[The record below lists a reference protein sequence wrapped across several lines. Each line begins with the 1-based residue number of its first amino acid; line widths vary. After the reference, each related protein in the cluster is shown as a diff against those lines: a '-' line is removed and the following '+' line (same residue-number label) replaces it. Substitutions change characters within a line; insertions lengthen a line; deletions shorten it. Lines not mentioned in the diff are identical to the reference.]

1 MKSNSYRLSKTNTKC
16 FESQIS
22 NKVIIKIPLDTG
34 SFWEKEYNKNDLINQ
49 IVQDFKS
56 ENFIDIPDDY
66 FLDFYFQNKS
76 LKINDPIK
84 TLLNNEIPTI
94 YINQIVKKKPIK
106 ISFNSQVL
114 NFDLIGK
121 PFFNPFEV
129 FLFSKENKSLKVQ
142 LYDENTINEL
152 LLNEFCESSSYC
164 NGNNHLFISGGEK
177 KNGEIIDIL
186 WEIDLKEQIIAEP
199 TKIIPKKN
207 HSMIFIPNKY
217 VFIIGGNDKK
227 CIYFDIETAEI
238 ELWGN
243 LNKLRVEPAL
253 LLDKNILYCFDSV
266 NSNNEKYTI
275 EKTDLDSI
283 KPKWNLIIPKIDN
296 ALNINNNFLAQKYFG
311 VSKDDSNDII
321 FIGGDMDNKYK
332 KEEFNYKYNVK
343 ENIINA
349 SKIPFITSNLK
360 EKTLL
365 SFNKNINFILPN
377 FERDNPEVIFFIKN
391 KYKIDTVNYKSKES
405 PFNMKS
411 QKSNNLYDFNMPK
424 VAIPDPISSINFEQ
438 DNFVSVQNS
447 LNLNKNINANNQIN
461 NIINYNNNI
470 QNNEFNKNKEN
481 NFNNNKISS
490 NFQEPEIVPAKEDLK
505 LSLEFQNNNLLV
517 NNIKDSKTNIK
528 KEKNELNG
536 ISFNTNDKEEEEK
549 NYLNTNL
556 KYNNKNIDLN
566 KDINIT
572 GFIKGN
578 KSYKI
583 DEKINLKEK
592 EIKNSDINSTNKK
605 INDKQDN
612 SNNHNNLNNLE
623 NKYTSLANINAQKN
637 KTSNIKT
644 NLSKEKS
651 NNIVDY
657 NLNGN
662 IPGIK
667 KTIYLNIGNTN
678 STEKKSTELFSMVG
692 IIKGTGKKS
701 NIKSKNKNSKYIN
714 NEENNIKGIQPSKK
728 LSIPKLNLEGKIP
741 EFSESNMSA
750 NNAVLNLKGEGN
762 TPSYDI
768 NKNSPTFPMALNN
781 NYKSDNTIELNSD
794 NNNNNYGLNNGN
806 IKSNKI
812 ELSSLDN
819 IKEFQIEQKNL
830 GQRKLNINNEEDSN
844 IKINIPNKSISPKLE
859 NPSLNNNNQEKIILK
874 KQNESIFISGI
885 ISGKK
890 STKNYFTNNISIN
903 GQKVIYDS
911 GNSNIILNG
920 NTNNTNMSNS
930 NNMIIPSDIRRINNN
945 AKIGSNIKQKVIKNN
960 LPLVNIKNNNF
971 SSCNVEPIKN
981 MENIDIN
988 NIKTSSDFSI
998 NKIILGKKI
1007 FE

>member
-1 MKSNSYRLSKTNTKC
+1 MKSNSYRLCNTNTKC
-16 FESQIS
+16 FESPIN
-22 NKVIIKIPLDTG
+22 NKVIIKIPLDTV

-56 ENFIDIPDDY
+56 ENYIDIPDNY
-66 FLDFYFQNKS
+66 FIDFYFQNKS
-76 LKINDPIK
+76 LKLNDPIK
-84 TLLNNEIPTI
+84 SLLNNEIPTI

-106 ISFNSQVL
+106 ISSNSQIL

-129 FLFSKENKSLKVQ
+129 FIFSKENKSLKIQ
-142 LYDENTINEL
+142 LYEENIINEL

-177 KNGEIIDIL
+177 KTGEIIDIL

-207 HSMIFIPNKY
+207 HSMIFVPNEY

-227 CIYFDIETAEI
+227 CIYFDTETAEI

-243 LNKLRVEPAL
+243 LNKLRIEPAL
-253 LLDKNILYCFDSV
+253 LLDKNILYCFDSG
-266 NSNNEKYTI
+266 NSNNEKFTI

-283 KPKWNLIIPKIDN
+283 RPKWNLIIPKIDN
-296 ALNINNNFLAQKYFG
+296 ALNISNNFLAQKYFG
-311 VSKDDSNDII
+311 VSKDDNNNII
-321 FIGGDMDNKYK
+321 FIGGNMDNKYK
-332 KEEFNYKYNVK
+332 NEKFNYKYNIK
-343 ENIINA
+343 DNLINA
-349 SKIPFITSNLK
+349 STIPFNACNLK

-365 SFNKNINFILPN
+365 FFNKNIDFILPD

-391 KYKIDTVNYKSKES
+391 KYKIDKVNYKSKES
-405 PFNMKS
+405 SFNIKS
-411 QKSNNLYDFNMPK
+411 QKPDNIYDFNMPK
-424 VAIPDPISSINFEQ
+424 VAIPDPISSINFDQ
-438 DNFVSVQNS
+438 DNIASIHNS
-447 LNLNKNINANNQIN
+447 LNSNKNINSNNQIN
-461 NIINYNNNI
+461 QIN
-470 QNNEFNKNKEN
+470 NKEN
-481 NFNNNKISS
+481 KEINFNNNNKATS
-490 NFQEPEIVPAKEDLK
+490 NFKEPEIVPAKEDLK
-505 LSLEFQNNNLLV
+505 LSLEFQNNNLLI
-517 NNIKDSKTNIK
+517 NNIKDSEINIK
-528 KEKNELNG
+528 EEKNELNG
-536 ISFNTNDKEEEEK
+536 ISFNINDKKEEEK
-549 NYLNTNL
+549 NYLNNEL
-556 KYNNKNIDLN
+556 KYNNENIDLN

-572 GFIKGN
+572 GVIKGN

-592 EIKNSDINSTNKK
+592 ELK
-605 INDKQDN
+605 N
-612 SNNHNNLNNLE
+612 SNNNNLNNLE
-623 NKYTSLANINAQKN
+623 NKYTSPANI

-644 NLSKEKS
+644 NLSKEKN

-667 KTIYLNIGNTN
+667 KTIYLNNNNIKSN
-678 STEKKSTELFSMVG
+678 EKKSTELFSMVG

-701 NIKSKNKNSKYIN
+701 NIKSKNKNSKNIN
-714 NEENNIKGIQPSKK
+714 NEETNINGIPPSKK
-728 LSIPKLNLEGKIP
+728 FTIPKLNLDGAIP
-741 EFSESNMSA
+741 EFSESNVSG
-750 NNAVLNLKGEGN
+750 NNAILNFKNDGN
-762 TPSYDI
+762 TPSYDV

-781 NYKSDNTIELNSD
+781 NYKNDNTIELNGD
-794 NNNNNYGLNNGN
+794 NNKNNYSLNNGN

-819 IKEFQIEQKNL
+819 TKEFQIEQKNL

-844 IKINIPNKSISPKLE
+844 IKIDIPNKSIIPKLE
-859 NPSLNNNNQEKIILK
+859 HPSINSNSNNQEKTILK
-874 KQNESIFISGI
+874 KQNEDIFISGI
-885 ISGKK
+885 ILGKK
-890 STKNYFTNNISIN
+890 MNKNNFTNNMSIN

-911 GNSNIILNG
+911 GNSNNILNG
-920 NTNNTNMSNS
+920 NSNNTNMSNS
-930 NNMIIPSDIRRINNN
+930 
-945 AKIGSNIKQKVIKNN
+945 KIGNNIKQKIIKNN
-960 LPLVNIKNNNF
+960 LPLVNNKNNNF
-971 SSCNVEPIKN
+971 VSCKNEPIKN

-1007 FE
+1007 IE